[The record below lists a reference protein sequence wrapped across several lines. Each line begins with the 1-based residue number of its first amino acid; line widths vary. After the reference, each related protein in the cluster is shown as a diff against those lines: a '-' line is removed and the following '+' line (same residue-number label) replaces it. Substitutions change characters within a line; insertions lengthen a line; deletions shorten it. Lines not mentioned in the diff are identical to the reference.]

1 MDLLIYEIFV
11 PVGHSNDDPSVT
23 EHISVA
29 MVSLSVARLS
39 QEEPSVRT
47 LSVEGRIQDVPRDMS
62 VAS

>member
-11 PVGHSNDDPSVT
+11 PVGPSNDDPSVT
-23 EHISVA
+23 EPISVA

-39 QEEPSVRT
+39 QDEPSVRT